1 MDFLS
6 FVVFEAI
13 GMAGIH
19 TWKRQPLLGTQM
31 VWEWL
36 EILFYSVTK
45 HYANCIW
52 RKNKK
57 MRGKLIPDYYSE

>member
-13 GMAGIH
+13 GMAGTH
-19 TWKRQPLLGTQM
+19 SWRRQPLLGTLM
-31 VWEWL
+31 VWERL
-36 EILFYSVTK
+36 EILFYSFIK
-45 HYANCIW
+45 HHAICIW

-57 MRGKLIPDYYSE
+57 MREKRVVN